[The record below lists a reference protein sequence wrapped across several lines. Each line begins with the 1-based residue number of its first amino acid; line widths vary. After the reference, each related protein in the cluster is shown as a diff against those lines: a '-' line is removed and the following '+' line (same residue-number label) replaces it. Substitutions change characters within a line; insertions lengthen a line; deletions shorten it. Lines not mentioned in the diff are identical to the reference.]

1 MSDWSLGIFRMTFA
15 LSNLDRLLPLMR
27 RLIGFGAAVST
38 VGLRR
43 RMVKIA
49 AASSEASDRHEAI
62 GKNPDNAAPRADNRS
77 LRLLSYN
84 IQTGISTCKYR
95 DYFTHSWKHVL
106 PYPERGQNLNA
117 IGRMLRNFDIVG
129 LQEVDGG
136 SLRSG
141 FINQTE
147 YLAEK
152 ARFPYWHGQT
162 NRNLGALAQHSNGIL
177 SRIRPTEIIEHR
189 LPSAIP
195 GRGVLSV
202 RFGHGDNALVVL
214 ILHLSLGRRAR
225 LQQLGYVSKLISNEP
240 HVVLMGDLNC
250 CSESQEMD
258 WLLRNTSLCKP
269 MPGLPTFPS
278 WRPLHNIDHIL
289 VSPTLRVN
297 RVEALNYPFSD
308 HLPIAMEVELPESI
322 HFQPVAPNVD
332 YPLSAT
338 LAGAGG

>member
-1 MSDWSLGIFRMTFA
+1 MTFA
-15 LSNLDRLLPLMR
+15 LANFARLLPLMR
-27 RLIGFGAAVST
+27 RLVGFEAEAPGARLVKLAAT
-38 VGLRR
+38 PETGDRR
-43 RMVKIA
+43 DAITKIR
-49 AASSEASDRHEAI
+49 DYV
-62 GKNPDNAAPRADNRS
+62 APRTDIRS

-95 DYFTHSWKHVL
+95 DYFTHSWKHLL
-106 PYPERGQNLNA
+106 PYPERLQNLNA
-117 IGRMLRNFDIVG
+117 IGRMLHDFDIVG

-162 NRNLGALAQHSNGIL
+162 NRDLGALAQHSNGIL
-177 SRIRPTEIIEHR
+177 SRIRPSEIVEHR

-202 RFGHGDNALVVL
+202 RFGRGASALVVL
-214 ILHLSLGRRAR
+214 ILHLSLGRRTR
-225 LQQLGYVSKLISNEP
+225 LRQLRYVSELISNES

-250 CSESQEMD
+250 CSESQEME
-258 WLLRNTSLCKP
+258 WLLQNTSLCKP
-269 MPGLPTFPS
+269 LPGLQTFPS

-289 VSPTLRVN
+289 VSPAIRVN
-297 RVEALNYPFSD
+297 KVEALNYPFSD
-308 HLPIAMEVELPESI
+308 HLPISMEVELPESI
-322 HFQPVAPNVD
+322 HFQPSAPAVGF
-332 YPLSAT
+332 PLSAT
-338 LAGAGG
+338 LAAVGG